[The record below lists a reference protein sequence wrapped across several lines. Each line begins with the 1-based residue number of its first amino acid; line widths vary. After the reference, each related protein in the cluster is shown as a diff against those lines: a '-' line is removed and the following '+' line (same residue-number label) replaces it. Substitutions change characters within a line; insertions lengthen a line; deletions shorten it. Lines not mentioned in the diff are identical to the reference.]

1 MPVGGKLSL
10 TGLRDDTPNHIGH
23 HGAAGAEGAGGTGS
37 SAAVPVGGGGPGRA
51 SWRRAEPHVSTPGA
65 AGVEGVGGTGGRERA
80 WLRCPWAV
88 AGLAGHHGD
97 APNHTSARQA
107 PLVWRA
113 PEGPG
118 ARPRCPWA
126 VAGPGRSSRRR
137 AGRSSRRGR
146 LAGGPPPTG
155 TPSSPAQQAPGTPVG
170 PQQQAPRQRAQA
182 YKNRHPDRMSACGG
196 ARGIRTPD
204 LLIANETR
212 YQLRHSPKD
221 SSSLAPWPA
230 PTQADHRR
238 VRELTKPQARRNS
251 TGRQELQ
258 QRPALA

>member
-10 TGLRDDTPNHIGH
+10 TGLRD
-23 HGAAGAEGAGGTGS
+23 
-37 SAAVPVGGGGPGRA
+37 
-51 SWRRAEPHVSTPGA
+51 
-65 AGVEGVGGTGGRERA
+65 
-80 WLRCPWAV
+80 
-88 AGLAGHHGD
+88 D

-126 VAGPGRSSRRR
+126 AAGPGRASWRRAEPHVSTPGAAGVEGVGGAGGRERAWLRCPWAVAGPGRASRRR

-170 PQQQAPRQRAQA
+170 PQQQAPHQRAQA

-196 ARGIRTPD
+196 ARGLRTPD

-238 VRELTKPQARRNS
+238 VRESTKPQARQQFHVP
-251 TGRQELQ
+251 TG
-258 QRPALA
+258 PATARAGVR